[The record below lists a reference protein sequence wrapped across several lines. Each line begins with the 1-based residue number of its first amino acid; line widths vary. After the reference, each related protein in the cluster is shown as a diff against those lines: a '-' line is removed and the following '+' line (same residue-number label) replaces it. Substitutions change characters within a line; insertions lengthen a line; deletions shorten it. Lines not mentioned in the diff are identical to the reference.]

1 MSNNLVSEPIP
12 SMQMAQLEP
21 LMNKVDSSGRQME
34 MGLLG
39 PVSSDIV
46 SQPQVTSNE
55 HVGLLR
61 AVPGEPRSQGLPIS
75 RIRSGRVEA
84 QASNPGMHQI
94 LSANKQSMQMGMFS
108 NSSGPQ
114 QQQLT
119 TPKRKAPME
128 LSPSSSVTFNKRVA
142 QMGNRPWLQQVP
154 NASNKGSPQMQSP
167 TNASRTQHSAA
178 YSKRKT
184 QLDNS
189 SSKSGTPRSLTSKT
203 QNTQIK
209 QSSKVHTESSES
221 VRSKMRESLAA
232 ALALVSQQGK
242 PQLPNN
248 NTLNDAANSQG
259 KLENSSQC
267 AGSVPASID
276 ISMEQR
282 QDISLS
288 VNSSFAEADSVDH
301 VVGEHRQN
309 TTFNEDFPEKYD
321 YEAGS
326 ANASNNENI
335 LSSMQILNCDKQDFQ
350 SSYTLTT
357 DDVPFSDSFFMK
369 DDLLQGNGLSWVL
382 SDMVDVGNQ
391 RESQTNIEQRSE
403 PEEMREG
410 CTEEVLLPEP
420 LASRIEE
427 ELFKL
432 FGGVNKKY
440 KEKGRSLLFNL
451 KDRNNPELRERVMFG
466 EIPPEQLCSMTAE
479 ELASKELSQW
489 RIAKA
494 EELAQMVVLPDS
506 DVDIRRLVRKTH
518 KGEFQVEVEHED
530 NVSVEEVSGGTTSV
544 GRSQTIKKDVEGTS
558 PSKPD
563 VNTDADKGNLQKD
576 NTFSIT
582 ISSNDGT
589 DPMQG
594 LMTDD
599 ALKDPDFLPPIVSLD
614 EFMESLH
621 SEPPFENLPVE
632 SGKVTPTTDKDDS
645 GVGFKSKSSD
655 LTPNEQADVAPDKSE
670 KFQSTCVNSDAAE
683 EKKVNAESGAIS
695 SDTKYSENQ
704 ADIKST
710 DGRTKERSTD
720 DVKSASSDAE
730 LSGNQLHAEERYGN
744 NNNRYLKAAVPTKGE
759 CLWEGMLQPNI
770 SITHS
775 VISIFKSG
783 EKTAAKD
790 WPGFLEIKG
799 RVRLDAFEKFLQ
811 ELRQAR
817 SRAIMVSHFV
827 SKEPDDQSTLR
838 EVADSYIS
846 DERVGFAEPVHGVEL
861 YFCPPHKKTV
871 EMLSNL
877 LPKEQIEA
885 VNSIDYGL
893 IGIVVWRKTNLTS
906 SISPTT
912 SSHHK
917 HSSKR
922 QYFSRRQQ
930 DINVNANSTH
940 KAVPSTGFKTT
951 ENDDDVDVDV
961 DDDDVPPGFGPPVAR
976 VEDDLPEFN
985 FSGGS
990 NPLHLVQKPMG
1001 PPGMVPLHSVNQAP
1015 PRPVEQMRE
1024 LVHKYGQNKP
1034 SAPSVNWQDKFGG
1047 TIQPWNDDDDD
1058 IPEWQPQTSQ
1068 NQFPPQQTMHNFHL
1082 RPHILNQSFPGSPQ
1096 QPIMPTQY
1104 LQPPMNVTHGQRNF
1118 DPQWV
1123 PSPQG
1128 SNLQPRGGPPYGAP
1142 PQGTTWPQHVS
1153 RSRGY

>member
-1 MSNNLVSEPIP
+1 MSNNLVSEPIS
-12 SMQMAQLEP
+12 SMQMAQFEP

-39 PVSSDIV
+39 PVSS
-46 SQPQVTSNE
+46 
-55 HVGLLR
+55 
-61 AVPGEPRSQGLPIS
+61 
-75 RIRSGRVEA
+75 EA

-94 LSANKQSMQMGMFS
+94 RSPNNQSMQMGMLQ
-108 NSSGPQ
+108 NSTGTQ
-114 QQQLT
+114 QQPT
-119 TPKRKAPME
+119 APKRKAPME
-128 LSPSSSVTFNKRVA
+128 ISSSSSVTFNKRVA
-142 QMGNRPWLQQVP
+142 QMGNRPWLQQGP
-154 NASNKGSPQMQSP
+154 NASNKGSSQIQSP
-167 TNASRTQHSAA
+167 STASRMQHSAA
-178 YSKRKT
+178 SSRRKT
-184 QLDNS
+184 QLDNT
-189 SSKSGTPRSLTSKT
+189 SSKSGTPRSMNSKI

-242 PQLPNN
+242 PQLSNN
-248 NTLNDAANSQG
+248 NKPNDAANTQG
-259 KLENSSQC
+259 NVENSSQC
-267 AGSVPASID
+267 AGSVPASINN
-276 ISMEQR
+276 SVEQR
-282 QDISLS
+282 QDISQS
-288 VNSSFAEADSVDH
+288 VNSSFVEADSVGH
-301 VVGEHRQN
+301 VAGENREI
-309 TTFNEDFPEKYD
+309 TTFNEDFSENKD
-321 YEAGS
+321 YVSGS
-326 ANASNNENI
+326 TNASSNENM
-335 LSSMQILNCDKQDFQ
+335 LSSMPVMNCDKQDFQ

-357 DDVPFSDSFFMK
+357 DDVPFSDTFYMK

-391 RESQTNIEQRSE
+391 RECLTNVEQRSE
-403 PEEMREG
+403 HEETGGGCRE
-410 CTEEVLLPEP
+410 EPPLPEV
-420 LASRIEE
+420 LASRIEA

-530 NVSVEEVSGGTTSV
+530 NVSVEEVSGGTTLAAQ
-544 GRSQTIKKDVEGTS
+544 SQTIKKDVERTS
-558 PSKPD
+558 SKPD
-563 VNTDADKGNLQKD
+563 MNTDAKKGNLQKD
-576 NTFSIT
+576 NTISIT
-582 ISSNDGT
+582 ISSNEGA

-621 SEPPFENLPVE
+621 SEPPFENLPAE
-632 SGKVTPTTDKDDS
+632 SGKVTPTSDKDDS
-645 GVGFKSKSSD
+645 GVGSKSKPSV
-655 LTPNEQADVAPDKSE
+655 LTPIEQVDVTSDKSE
-670 KFQSTCVNSDAAE
+670 KFQSTGVNSDAEE

-695 SDTKYSENQ
+695 SGRRRSESQ
-704 ADIKST
+704 ADMKST
-710 DGRTKERSTD
+710 DGSTKERSTD
-720 DVKSASSDAE
+720 DVKSASIDAE
-730 LSGNQLHAEERYGN
+730 LRGNQFHAEERDS
-744 NNNRYLKAAVPTKGE
+744 NNNRHLKVAVPTKGE

-770 SITHS
+770 SSTHS

-783 EKTAAKD
+783 EKTATKD

-811 ELRQAR
+811 DLRLSR

-827 SKEPDDQSTLR
+827 CKESEDQSTLR
-838 EVADSYIS
+838 EVSDSYIS

-871 EMLSNL
+871 EMLSNI

-885 VNSIDYGL
+885 VNSIDNGL
-893 IGIVVWRKTNLTS
+893 IGIIVWRKTNLTS

-930 DINVNANSTH
+930 EINVNANSTH

-951 ENDDDVDVDV
+951 END

-985 FSGGS
+985 FSGSS
-990 NPLHLVQKPMG
+990 NPSHLVRKPVG

-1034 SAPSVNWQDKFGG
+1034 NTPPSGNWQDKFGG

-1058 IPEWQPQTSQ
+1058 IPEWQPQTNQ
-1068 NQFPPQQTMHNFHL
+1068 NQLPPQQTMPNFHL
-1082 RPHILNQSFPGSPQ
+1082 RPHILNQQYPGSPQ
-1096 QPIMPTQY
+1096 QPMMSTQY

-1123 PSPQG
+1123 PPPQG

-1142 PQGTTWPQHVS
+1142 VQGTIWPQHAS

>member
-1 MSNNLVSEPIP
+1 MSNNLVSELIP

-46 SQPQVTSNE
+46 SQPRATLNE
-55 HVGLLR
+55 SVGLLR
-61 AVPGEPRSQGLPIS
+61 AVPGEPRSQGLPLS
-75 RIRSGRVEA
+75 SMQSGRVEA
-84 QASNPGMHQI
+84 QASNLGMHP
-94 LSANKQSMQMGMFS
+94 
-108 NSSGPQ
+108 NSTGPQ
-114 QQQLT
+114 QQPT

-128 LSPSSSVTFNKRVA
+128 LLSGSSMTFNKRVA
-142 QMGNRPWLQQVP
+142 QMGNRPWLQQGP

-167 TNASRTQHSAA
+167 SNASRTQHSAA
-178 YSKRKT
+178 SSRRKT
-184 QLDNS
+184 QLDNT
-189 SSKSGTPRSLTSKT
+189 SSKPGTPRSLNSKS
-203 QNTQIK
+203 QNTQMK
-209 QSSKVHTESSES
+209 QSSKVQTESSES

-232 ALALVSQQGK
+232 ALSLVSQQGK

-248 NTLNDAANSQG
+248 NTLNDATNTQG
-259 KLENSSQC
+259 KLESSSQC
-267 AGSVPASID
+267 AGSAPASID
-276 ISMEQR
+276 NSLERR
-282 QDISLS
+282 QDISQS
-288 VNSSFAEADSVDH
+288 VNSSFAEADSVGH
-301 VVGEHRQN
+301 VVGDHRQS
-309 TTFNEDFPEKYD
+309 TTFNEDFPEKYKD

-326 ANASNNENI
+326 TNASNNENI
-335 LSSMQILNCDKQDFQ
+335 LSSMQVLNCDKQHFQ

-369 DDLLQGNGLSWVL
+369 DDLLQGNGLSWVV
-382 SDMVDVGNQ
+382 SDMMDVGNQ

-403 PEEMREG
+403 PEETGGSCR
-410 CTEEVLLPEP
+410 EEVPMPE
-420 LASRIEE
+420 LVASRIEA

-506 DVDIRRLVRKTH
+506 DVDIRRLVKKTH

-544 GRSQTIKKDVEGTS
+544 ARSQTIKKDVEGSS
-558 PSKPD
+558 PSKVD
-563 VNTDADKGNLQKD
+563 VNTDAEKVNLQKD

-632 SGKVTPTTDKDDS
+632 SGKMIPTLDKDDS
-645 GVGFKSKSSD
+645 GVGSKSKSSD
-655 LTPNEQADVAPDKSE
+655 LTSHEQADVTPDKSE
-670 KFQSTCVNSDAAE
+670 KFQSTCVNSDAEE
-683 EKKVNAESGAIS
+683 EKKFNAESGAIS
-695 SDTKYSENQ
+695 SDTRYTVSH
-704 ADIKST
+704 ADMK
-710 DGRTKERSTD
+710 STD

-730 LSGNQLHAEERYGN
+730 LRDNQLHAEERYD
-744 NNNRYLKAAVPTKGE
+744 NNNRYAKAAVPTKGE

-770 SITHS
+770 STTHS

-783 EKTAAKD
+783 DKTAAKD

-811 ELRQAR
+811 ELRLSR

-827 SKEPDDQSTLR
+827 SKESDEQSTLL

-871 EMLSNL
+871 EMLSNI

-885 VNSIDYGL
+885 VNSIDNGL
-893 IGIVVWRKTNLTS
+893 IGIIVWRKTNLTS

-922 QYFSRRQQ
+922 QNLSRRQQ
-930 DINVNANSTH
+930 EINVNANSTH

-951 ENDDDVDVDV
+951 ENDDD

-976 VEDDLPEFN
+976 VVDDLPEFN
-985 FSGGS
+985 FSGSS
-990 NPLHLVQKPMG
+990 NPSHLIPKPMG
-1001 PPGMVPLHSVNQAP
+1001 PPGMVPLRSVNQAP
-1015 PRPVEQMRE
+1015 ARPVEQMRE
-1024 LVHKYGQNKP
+1024 LVHKYGQNKLT
-1034 SAPSVNWQDKFGG
+1034 APSGKWQDKFGG

-1096 QPIMPTQY
+1096 QPIMTTQF

-1118 DPQWV
+1118 DPQRV
-1123 PSPQG
+1123 PSAQG

-1142 PQGTTWPQHVS
+1142 AQGTTWPQHVS